1 MALSAPIFFDDVRFY
16 IEQVILLFALIL
28 ETIAFVHC
36 LTQRGAAF
44 QALGTLPKG
53 AWAAIIG
60 VCGLLTYWG
69 SSALGIFGLVGIAA
83 AMIYLLDVRPG
94 LRDIADGKGFW

>member
-1 MALSAPIFFDDVRFY
+1 MGSSAPLFIYDVQFWT
-16 IEQVILLFALIL
+16 ETVILILALLL
-28 ETIAFVHC
+28 ELVAFVHC

-60 VCGLLTYWG
+60 VCGLFTWWG
-69 SSALGIFGLVGIAA
+69 QGALGIFGLIGIAA
-83 AMIYLLDVRPG
+83 ALIYLLDVRPG